1 MAEALGE
8 GAPTIAAALETTNVA
23 ALSTELEAEAEEE
36 AGTEI
41 DLEVEA
47 DGDAKGRRWRM
58 PNTGGT
64 IRLEHGDGMGCCSGG
79 GVYATNG
86 CWKYPA
92 SKASGQFL
100 I

>member
-79 GVYATNG
+79 GVYERMDVGSIQQARLQVN
-86 CWKYPA
+86 
-92 SKASGQFL
+92 S
-100 I
+100 